1 MDIDT
6 IYNMDCL
13 EGMKDIPDGSIDA
26 IICDLPYG
34 TTACAWDSV
43 IPMEPHDRPLD
54 AVVTESALYRR
65 NETAN

>member
-26 IICDLPYG
+26 ISLSKN
-34 TTACAWDSV
+34 TQ
-43 IPMEPHDRPLD
+43 
-54 AVVTESALYRR
+54 
-65 NETAN
+65 N

>member
-26 IICDLPYG
+26 IRTI
-34 TTACAWDSV
+34 
-43 IPMEPHDRPLD
+43 
-54 AVVTESALYRR
+54 
-65 NETAN
+65 

>member
-26 IICDLPYG
+26 MEQWIINN
-34 TTACAWDSV
+34 
-43 IPMEPHDRPLD
+43 EPQFM
-54 AVVTESALYRR
+54 
-65 NETAN
+65 